1 MRISTITNFAY
12 GATLLLTGVSAIA
25 FVTSASAILEERV
38 AVQQR
43 AELDDLGDDLAIS
56 AEKRSDEARL
66 YTMRGNERH
75 LRAFRH
81 EEQVAKT
88 RERTLARLRQREL
101 TPAEMLALDEAEQ
114 NIGELDVIE
123 GAALVQAERGAQ
135 PAAAKILF
143 GPDHERAQKGV
154 IEPIVRF
161 RSLVNV
167 RTGAEVQAAKIK
179 SDRYADIARTM
190 LGLTAALFLGVL
202 YFVLRRRVSMP
213 LSRLTGI
220 VMRLARQDYSVE
232 VPPDRRRDEI
242 GEMSQA
248 IGIFRDNGLERER
261 LEAERAAEQR
271 IKDAILQMMHR
282 LQATNSQDEL
292 AEVVTCFSPQTF
304 PDLPGHLYVLD
315 QHRQN
320 LVLAGSWLDPV
331 NQTVSLPA
339 SACWGLRRGRPHLS
353 GRDDIAC
360 PHVEHVER
368 SSLCVPLTAQGDAIG
383 LLYFEAPD
391 DAEATVESAR
401 LYMELMAENI
411 GLALANLRLR
421 ERLTNLAA
429 RDPLT
434 GLLNRRSL
442 DDALN
447 QRAREAHPGPCSC
460 LMIDIDHFKRFNDEF
475 GHDAG
480 DMVMQHVAGMMTA
493 AVGDAGGTF
502 RFGGEEFTILLPDAD
517 EEASAALAEQLRKQ
531 IRAAALAFR
540 GHILGHITVSIG
552 VAATPAGGI
561 AFASLVASADAALL
575 AAKSHGRDQ
584 VMTASRLQHEDA
596 QDGRAA

>member
-1 MRISTITNFAY
+1 MRISTITNCAY

-25 FVTSASAILEERV
+25 FVTSAGAILEERL

-43 AELDDLGDDLAIS
+43 AELDDLGDDLAIA

-66 YTMRGNERH
+66 YTMRGNARH

-81 EEQVAKT
+81 EEQVVKT
-88 RERTLARLRQREL
+88 REQTMASLWQRAL
-101 TPAEMLALDEAEQ
+101 TPPEVAALNEAEQ

-123 GAALVQAERGAQ
+123 RAALAQAERGDKSAAQ
-135 PAAAKILF
+135 QMLF
-143 GPDHERAQKGV
+143 GADHERAQKGV

-167 RTGAEVQAAKIK
+167 RTTAEVRAAKIQ
-179 SDRYADIARTM
+179 SDRYADIAKTM

-202 YFVLRRRVSMP
+202 YFVLRRRVSVP
-213 LSRLTGI
+213 LSRLTGV

-232 VPPDRRRDEI
+232 VPADRRRDEI

-248 IGIFRDNGLERER
+248 IEIFRDNGLERER
-261 LEAERAAEQR
+261 LEAERAGEQR

-282 LQATNSQDEL
+282 LQATGSQDEL
-292 AEVVTCFSPQTF
+292 AEVVTCFAPQTF

-315 QHRQN
+315 QNRQT

-331 NQTVSLPA
+331 NQTASLPTN
-339 SACWGLRRGRPHLS
+339 ACWGLRRGRPHLS

-360 PHVEHVER
+360 PHVDHIER
-368 SSLCVPLTAQGDAIG
+368 SSLCVPLAAQGDAIG
-383 LLYFEAPD
+383 LLYFEAPA
-391 DAEATVESAR
+391 DAEATVGSVR

-434 GLLNRRSL
+434 GLLNRRCL
-442 DDALN
+442 DETLN
-447 QRAREAHPGPCSC
+447 RRARETHTGPCSC

-493 AVGDAGGTF
+493 AVGDAGGAF

-531 IRAAALAFR
+531 IRSAALAFR
-540 GHILGHITVSIG
+540 GHVLGHVTVSIG
-552 VAATPAGGI
+552 VAATQTGSI
-561 AFASLVASADAALL
+561 SFANLVASADAALL
-575 AAKSHGRDQ
+575 VAKSHGRDQ
-584 VMTASRLQHEDA
+584 VMTASRLQDEDA
-596 QDGRAA
+596 RGERAA